1 MCEKTGFIK
10 LSLVEGA
17 RYELW
22 MEERRVKM
30 SAVGALFREV
40 LSKMEN
46 DPRRVGF
53 KENVDIFLWKKYNLM
68 VRIMEFFIAP

>member
-1 MCEKTGFIK
+1 
-10 LSLVEGA
+10 
-17 RYELW
+17 

-53 KENVDIFLWKKYNLM
+53 KENVDIFLWEKYNLM
-68 VRIMEFFIAP
+68 VRIMEFFISP